1 MADHGDLMESV
12 YRHAVGF
19 ANEVGGPIRRLKVT
33 VGEVSLEAEWPA
45 PGDPGPLVPHLAD
58 LNGHH
63 APAPPSEQPA
73 AAAVSVVQSPM
84 VGTFYRSPEPGAPP
98 FVKEGDIITPGQQV
112 GIVEA
117 MKMMNPVQAV
127 TGGRIA
133 KVLAEDAGAVE
144 YGQALFALEEG

>member
-1 MADHGDLMESV
+1 MADHGDLIESV

-45 PGDPGPLVPHLAD
+45 PGDPGPPVPHLAD

-63 APAPPSEQPA
+63 APAPRPEPPT
-73 AAAVSVVQSPM
+73 AAVAVVQSPM

-98 FVKEGDIITPGQQV
+98 FVKEGDMVTPGQQV

-117 MKMMNPVQAV
+117 MKMMNPVQAATAGRV
-127 TGGRIA
+127 TKA
-133 KVLAEDAGAVE
+133 LAEDAGAVE